1 MDLETALLTICHLTD
16 DIEDLCFEVAYHAG
30 SDKKCLA
37 LCEKKVDKA
46 RELNKE
52 ARFQY
57 QDIIWEKK
65 KGGK

>member
-16 DIEDLCFEVAYHAG
+16 DIEDLCFELAYRAG
-30 SDKKCLA
+30 SDKECLA
-37 LCEKKVDKA
+37 EHKKKLDQV

-57 QDIIWEKK
+57 QDIIMSK

>member
-16 DIEDLCFEVAYHAG
+16 DIDDLCFEIAISAG
-30 SDKKCLA
+30 SDKECLA
-37 LCEKKVDKA
+37 KHKKKLDQA

-52 ARFQY
+52 ARSQY

>member
-16 DIEDLCFEVAYHAG
+16 DIEDLCFEFAYHAG
-30 SDKKCLA
+30 SDKECLS
-37 LCEKKVDKA
+37 EHKKKLDQA

-57 QDIIWEKK
+57 QDIIWKKK